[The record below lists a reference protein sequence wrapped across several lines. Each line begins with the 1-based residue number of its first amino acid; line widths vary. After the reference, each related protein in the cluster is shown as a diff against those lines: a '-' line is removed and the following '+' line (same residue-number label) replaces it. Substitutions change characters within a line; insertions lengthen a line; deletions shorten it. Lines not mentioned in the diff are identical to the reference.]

1 MCVCVCVCGV
11 KIENFLFRN
20 YGLMPEHL
28 LKIKKTIHEKN
39 ERDNFSNFI
48 HSKYNKIGKE
58 KIELL
63 MKFIVG
69 KKKKK

>member
-1 MCVCVCVCGV
+1 MDSCLNTF
-11 KIENFLFRN
+11 K
-20 YGLMPEHL
+20 
-28 LKIKKTIHEKN
+28 KKKKTIHEKN
-39 ERDNFSNFI
+39 KRDNFSNFI

>member
-1 MCVCVCVCGV
+1 
-11 KIENFLFRN
+11 
-20 YGLMPEHL
+20 MPKHL
-28 LKIKKTIHEKN
+28 KN
-39 ERDNFSNFI
+39 NKNKNKNKRDNFSNFI
-48 HSKYNKIGKE
+48 HTKYNKIGKE